1 MYFVKVYTTAVDAPT
16 DWVTLWQE
24 LLLIKK
30 NDRILMFHVN
40 YFLLPGL
47 FLYSV
52 KIKIQTLYQRF
63 QNKLPMCDML

>member
-1 MYFVKVYTTAVDAPT
+1 MYFVYTTVVDALA

-30 NDRILMFHVN
+30 NDRIVMFHVI

-52 KIKIQTLYQRF
+52 KIKIQKLYQRF